1 MCTAVQWCAACEKLA
16 HLFLL
21 EAVTLHAALIL
32 YASTHLLLLLVALES
47 FLLVADAELLLL
59 DDIAGERVHKVL
71 GAGLTCTELSQ
82 AVILLLVE
90 HLAVL
95 NLGVYIGANICLA
108 VFCSLRFVGLVL
120 AKHLLEVLFFLFAL
134 L

>member
-1 MCTAVQWCAACEKLA
+1 MLSTN
-16 HLFLL
+16 
-21 EAVTLHAALIL
+21 
-32 YASTHLLLLLVALES
+32 ASLLLV
-47 FLLVADAELLLL
+47 
-59 DDIAGERVHKVL
+59 DDITGESVHKVL

-120 AKHLLEVLFFLFAL
+120 AKHLLEVLFFLSAL